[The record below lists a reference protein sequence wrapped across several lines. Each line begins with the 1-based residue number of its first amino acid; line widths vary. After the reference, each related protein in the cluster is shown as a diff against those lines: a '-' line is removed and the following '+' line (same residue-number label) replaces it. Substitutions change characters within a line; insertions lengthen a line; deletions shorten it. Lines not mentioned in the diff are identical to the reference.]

1 MNVYTVNH
9 GGVYIEGVSL
19 VIAESI
25 DMALILIN
33 KELESM
39 HLGKVEKKDIK
50 QQDTSTRRVD
60 VLFNGDY

>member
-9 GGVYIEGVSL
+9 DGVYIEGVSL
-19 VIAESI
+19 VIAESV

-33 KELESM
+33 KKLESM
-39 HLGKVEKKDIK
+39 SLPKVEKKDIK